1 MRLNINDSSGLVLK
15 GYKEKMKKNEKSN
28 HSGKGV
34 LKIIPLGGLG
44 EVGAN
49 MMVYEYDDQIL
60 VVDTGMMF
68 PENDMLGIDYI
79 IPDITYLIQRRN
91 KVKGIIITHGHEDHT
106 GAIRHV
112 LEEIQAPI
120 YATPL
125 TRGLLE
131 VKLAKNGLASRAQ
144 LETVNAGDNRK
155 IGPFKVDFF
164 HVCHSIPDGIGLGIE
179 TPAGLIV
186 HTGDYKF
193 DHTPVDNW
201 PTDYAKLA
209 EFQRRGVL
217 ALLADSTN
225 AERPGWTPSERVVD
239 DALDKVFREAR
250 GRIIIASFA
259 SLISRMQQVGNA
271 ALKHQRKLAF
281 AGTSMIDNAKIARKL
296 GYLNLPD
303 DLIVSLE
310 EANNM
315 RASDVTVMCT
325 GSQGEPTS
333 ILGKISTGTHRL
345 LDVKTGDTIVLSSH
359 PIPGNE
365 ENVYRTIN
373 RLFERGANVI
383 YEAIAPVHVSGHA
396 SQEEMK
402 LLMHLTQ
409 PQYFIPIHGEL
420 RQLHQHA
427 LLAQQIGIPQ
437 ENISI
442 ILNGQ
447 SVEFRD
453 GKMKLGERVPA
464 SYVYV
469 DGSGVGDVSKDVM
482 HDREVLSEE
491 GVMVINLVMDK
502 FTGKPAKDPEIISR
516 GFIAYRDAEDLMAGL
531 RTRVVDTATRAN
543 GNIQKDIEQAVSNY
557 LYKETQRRP
566 MIFVNVVKN

>member
-1 MRLNINDSSGLVLK
+1 MTK
-15 GYKEKMKKNEKSN
+15 HEKNTTPRGN
-28 HSGKGV
+28 A

-60 VVDTGMMF
+60 VVDTGLMF

-79 IPDITYLIQRRN
+79 IPDFSYLIQRRD

-112 LEEIQAPI
+112 LEEINAPI

-131 VKLAKNGLASRAQ
+131 VKLARNGMAGRAK
-144 LETVNAGDNRK
+144 LETVKAGDRRK
-155 IGPFKVDFF
+155 IGPFTVDFF
-164 HVCHSIPDGIGLGIE
+164 HVCHSIPDGVGLGID

-225 AERPGWTPSERVVD
+225 AERKGWTPSERVVD
-239 DALDKVFREAR
+239 DAFDKVFREAS

-259 SLISRMQQVGNA
+259 SLVSRMQQVGNA
-271 ALKHQRKLAF
+271 AIRYHRKMAF
-281 AGTSMIDNAKIARKL
+281 AGISMLDNARIARKL

-310 EANNM
+310 EALHM
-315 RASDVTVMCT
+315 KDSEVVIMCT

-333 ILGKISTGTHRL
+333 ILGRLSTGTHRL
-345 LDVKTGDTIVLSSH
+345 FDVKDGDTIVLSSH

-365 ENVYRTIN
+365 ENVYHTIN

-420 RQLHQHA
+420 RQLKQHA
-427 LLAQQIGIPQ
+427 KLAVEIGIP
-437 ENISI
+437 EESI
-442 ILNGQ
+442 AVILNGQ

-453 GKMKLGERVPA
+453 GKMRIAEKVPA

-469 DGSGVGDVSKDVM
+469 DGSGVGDVSDAVM
-482 HDREVLSEE
+482 RDRELLSEE
-491 GVMVINLVMDK
+491 GLVIVNLDMDK
-502 FTGKPAKDPEIISR
+502 YTDQPRSDPEIITR
-516 GFIAYRDAEDLMAGL
+516 GFIANQECGDLMAGL
-531 RTRVVDTATRAN
+531 RHRVTESASKAN
-543 GNIQKDIEQAVSNY
+543 GRLQKDVEQAVENY
-557 LYKETQRRP
+557 LYSETRRRP
-566 MIFVNVVKN
+566 MVLVNITRS

>member
-1 MRLNINDSSGLVLK
+1 MNKQEKKENHRK
-15 GYKEKMKKNEKSN
+15 GT
-28 HSGKGV
+28 

-49 MMVYEYDDQIL
+49 MMVYEYDGQIL
-60 VVDTGMMF
+60 VVDTGLMF

-79 IPDITYLIQRRN
+79 IPDITYLMQRR
-91 KVKGIIITHGHEDHT
+91 KQVKGIIITHGHEDHT

-112 LEEIQAPI
+112 LEELQAPI
-120 YATPL
+120 FATPL

-131 VKLAKNGLASRAQ
+131 VKLARNGLASKAQ
-144 LETVNAGDNRK
+144 IETVNAGESRK
-155 IGPFKVDFF
+155 IGPFTVDFF
-164 HVCHSIPDGIGLGIE
+164 HVCHSIPDGVGLGIDC
-179 TPAGLIV
+179 PAGLVV

-225 AERPGWTPSERVVD
+225 SERQGWTPSERVID
-239 DALDKVFREAR
+239 DAFDKVFREAG
-250 GRIIIASFA
+250 GRILIATFA

-271 ALKHQRKLAF
+271 ALKHNRKMAF
-281 AGTSMIDNAKIARKL
+281 AGISMVDNAKIAREL
-296 GYLNLPD
+296 GYLKLPD
-303 DLIVSLE
+303 NLIVSLD
-310 EANNM
+310 EALHM
-315 RASDVTVMCT
+315 KDSDVVIMCT

-333 ILGKISTGTHRL
+333 ILGRLSHGSHRVF
-345 LDVKTGDTIVLSSH
+345 DVKSGDTIVLSSH

-365 ENVYRTIN
+365 ENVYGTIN
-373 RLFERGANVI
+373 RLLERGANVI

-409 PQYFIPIHGEL
+409 PEYFIPIHGEL
-420 RQLHQHA
+420 RQLKQHA
-427 LLAQQIGIPQ
+427 RLAKEIGIPE
-437 ENISI
+437 ENIAV

-447 SVEFRD
+447 SVE
-453 GKMKLGERVPA
+453 LGNGRMRLAEKVPA

-469 DGSGVGDVSKDVM
+469 DGSGVGDVSDAVM
-482 HDREVLSEE
+482 HDRELLSEE
-491 GVMVINLVMDK
+491 GLMIVNLTMDK
-502 FTGKPAKDPEIISR
+502 YTDRPKKDPEFITR
-516 GFIAYRDAEDLMAGL
+516 GFIAQQGGNELMAGL
-531 RTRVVDTATRAN
+531 KNRVMSAAERAN
-543 GNIQKDIEQAVSNY
+543 GHLQQDVEQAVSNY
-557 LYKETQRRP
+557 LYHETRRKP
-566 MIFVNVVKN
+566 MVLVNIIKS